1 MLVLT
6 HMHSD
11 HAGGAAALVE
21 RSGCELRRLSG
32 PDTANDAFRDV
43 RAALAERHA
52 VCLREGVPAGE
63 LAFWADTNLADD
75 GHHPRVE
82 PDRLLAEGDVI
93 ESVGGPWEVVPT
105 PGHSPTQIA
114 LHNEG
119 RRWLISADL
128 AYGRGTPFLEFGH
141 SPDPLAEHLA
151 SLERVERLRPEL
163 LLPGHGRPA
172 QAPLRV
178 FAHARNATLAACAR
192 VRGALSGEPRSAYE
206 IAQARLGDERNTNR
220 RQEGLALT
228 ATVLAHFERQGDVLA
243 ETGDDGVRRVRL
255 PSGGG

>member
-1 MLVLT
+1 MAEMTLTSTDGTKLAVRCTGHGSPIVLV
-6 HMHSD
+6 H
-11 HAGGAAALVE
+11 GAVGDVDTFALIE
-21 RSGCELRRLSG
+21 GL
-32 PDTANDAFRDV
+32 
-43 RAALAERHA
+43 LAERHS
-52 VCLREGVPAGE
+52 VCLREGVPTGE
-63 LAFWADTNLADD
+63 LALWADTNLADD

-82 PDRLLAEGDVI
+82 PNRLLAEGDVI
-93 ESVGGPWEVVPT
+93 ESVAGPWEVVPT

-114 LHNEG
+114 LFNE
-119 RRWLISADL
+119 RLRWLISADL

-172 QAPLRV
+172 KGPLSV
-178 FAHARNATLAACAR
+178 FARASNATLAACAR
-192 VRGALSGEPRSAYE
+192 VRGALSGEPRSAFE

-228 ATVLAHFERQGDVLA
+228 ATVLAHFERRGDVLA

-255 PSGGG
+255 PSGRG